1 MAEAAADV
9 GERRHV
15 LVVDDDPAIRQLVTM
30 ALEDEGYEAV
40 TARDG
45 QDALEQ
51 LERMEGAP
59 PDVIILDMNM
69 PRVDGWEF
77 ARLYRQSD
85 LPRAPIVVLTA
96 AKDVA
101 QRCADVRADGCIGKP
116 FDLDDL
122 LAAVAAPKHQHAA

>member
-9 GERRHV
+9 GERRNV
-15 LVVDDDPAIRQLVTM
+15 LVVDDDPAIRELLTM
-30 ALEDEGYEAV
+30 ALEDEGHDTI

-51 LERMEGAP
+51 LERMAEAP

-96 AKDVA
+96 AQDVA
-101 QRCADVRADGCIGKP
+101 LRCADIQADGCVGKP

>member
-1 MAEAAADV
+1 MAEEAAAV
-9 GERRHV
+9 AEQMQV

-30 ALEDEGYEAV
+30 ALEDEGYGAV

-45 QDALEQ
+45 QDALE
-51 LERMEGAP
+51 LLARMAEA

-77 ARLYRQSD
+77 ARRYRESA
-85 LPRAPIVVLTA
+85 LPKAPIVVLTA
-96 AKDVA
+96 AQDVA

-122 LAAVAAPKHQHAA
+122 LAAVTAPKHQHAA